1 MINTIKENFNRAL
14 FALIFSII
22 TIGTLSFLSFETP
35 YGLFLA
41 GSFGSS
47 MVLLFGYPESPFAQ
61 PKNVFFGHFVT
72 SLVGVLILYFLPVDQ
87 FLQIAIAV
95 GLGIFL
101 MILLGVTHPPAG
113 GKSQRFGQDK
123 SQVKLNGKILID
135 YILSEIID
143 EFKETLIVTN
153 QSISFMSS
161 KKITVIEDFKKGLGP
176 LGGVL
181 SAMKWIKDNNK
192 EYSWISTFP
201 ADTPFFTKK
210 ELKSFYNDI
219 KIKNNK
225 LFFIKDKN
233 TRHNIFGL
241 WSLDLMDQLETDLY
255 NGERKVEI
263 WANSIGVSTV
273 NIEYKNINP
282 FFNINTIDD
291 LEKAKKIKNDD

>member
-1 MINTIKENFNRAL
+1 MDHNKI
-14 FALIFSII
+14 
-22 TIGTLSFLSFETP
+22 
-35 YGLFLA
+35 
-41 GSFGSS
+41 
-47 MVLLFGYPESPFAQ
+47 
-61 PKNVFFGHFVT
+61 
-72 SLVGVLILYFLPVDQ
+72 
-87 FLQIAIAV
+87 
-95 GLGIFL
+95 
-101 MILLGVTHPPAG
+101 LGVVLAG

-143 EFKETLIVTN
+143 EFKEILIVTN

-201 ADTPFFTKK
+201 SDTPFFTKK
-210 ELKSFYNDI
+210 ELKSFYKDI
-219 KIKNNK
+219 KIENNK

>member
-1 MINTIKENFNRAL
+1 MDHNKI
-14 FALIFSII
+14 
-22 TIGTLSFLSFETP
+22 
-35 YGLFLA
+35 
-41 GSFGSS
+41 
-47 MVLLFGYPESPFAQ
+47 
-61 PKNVFFGHFVT
+61 
-72 SLVGVLILYFLPVDQ
+72 
-87 FLQIAIAV
+87 
-95 GLGIFL
+95 
-101 MILLGVTHPPAG
+101 LGVVLAG

-210 ELKSFYNDI
+210 ELKIFYNDI
-219 KIKNNK
+219 KIENNK
-225 LFFIKDKN
+225 LFFIKDNN

-282 FFNINTIDD
+282 FFNINTIND

>member
-1 MINTIKENFNRAL
+1 MDHNKI
-14 FALIFSII
+14 
-22 TIGTLSFLSFETP
+22 
-35 YGLFLA
+35 
-41 GSFGSS
+41 
-47 MVLLFGYPESPFAQ
+47 
-61 PKNVFFGHFVT
+61 
-72 SLVGVLILYFLPVDQ
+72 
-87 FLQIAIAV
+87 
-95 GLGIFL
+95 
-101 MILLGVTHPPAG
+101 LGVVLAG

-219 KIKNNK
+219 KIENNK

-255 NGERKVEI
+255 NGDRKVEI

>member
-1 MINTIKENFNRAL
+1 MDHNKI
-14 FALIFSII
+14 
-22 TIGTLSFLSFETP
+22 
-35 YGLFLA
+35 
-41 GSFGSS
+41 
-47 MVLLFGYPESPFAQ
+47 
-61 PKNVFFGHFVT
+61 
-72 SLVGVLILYFLPVDQ
+72 
-87 FLQIAIAV
+87 
-95 GLGIFL
+95 
-101 MILLGVTHPPAG
+101 LGVVLAG

-201 ADTPFFTKK
+201 ADSPFFTKK
-210 ELKSFYNDI
+210 ELKIFYNDI
-219 KIKNNK
+219 KIENNK
-225 LFFIKDKN
+225 LFFIKDNN
-233 TRHNIFGL
+233 TRYNIFGL

>member
-1 MINTIKENFNRAL
+1 MDHNKI
-14 FALIFSII
+14 
-22 TIGTLSFLSFETP
+22 
-35 YGLFLA
+35 
-41 GSFGSS
+41 
-47 MVLLFGYPESPFAQ
+47 
-61 PKNVFFGHFVT
+61 
-72 SLVGVLILYFLPVDQ
+72 
-87 FLQIAIAV
+87 
-95 GLGIFL
+95 
-101 MILLGVTHPPAG
+101 LGVVLAG

-123 SQVKLNGKILID
+123 SQVKLNGTILID

-210 ELKSFYNDI
+210 ELKSFYSDI
-219 KIKNNK
+219 KIEDNK
-225 LFFIKDKN
+225 LFFIKDKD